1 MNYQY
6 WKQPHLLLILIAIML
21 ISNHLDT
28 NHAYGK
34 GKLYWIERDGET
46 LQDKIVRANLNGSN
60 IENVVTGLQ
69 AAGDITLDL
78 RNRKMYWI
86 TDYAS
91 IIQSANLDGS
101 NIENV
106 ITGFS
111 FRPGEG
117 KLRITCQ
124 NGKCEGIATPKDGKP
139 IKLPHEKLIAP
150 ICIAID
156 ENKNNIYWGNDHL
169 DIFQSSNLDGT
180 NIEDFEIRELI
191 VPFNIRMKQWLHPIN
206 IEIDSDTSKIYWTDG
221 LASKIQRANLDG
233 SDPEDI
239 ITDMRTAY
247 ALALDLHDEMMYW
260 SNTVTGKIFRANL
273 NGDKTETLVTGL
285 NFPYDIAL
293 DLRAGKMYWLELDW
307 QFETGRIRQ
316 SNLDGTD
323 VRDIITNLNSPS
335 GLDLDT
341 EGPYDVSPSSNQ
353 LTTTW
358 ANMKSK

>member
-6 WKQPHLLLILIAIML
+6 WKRPHLLLILIAIML
-21 ISNHLDT
+21 ISNHLNT
-28 NHAYGK
+28 NQAYGK
-34 GKLYWIERDGET
+34 GKLYWIESDLDT
-46 LQDKIVRANLNGSN
+46 LESKVKRSNLNGTAV
-60 IENVVTGLQ
+60 EDVVTGIQ

-86 TDYAS
+86 ANYAS
-91 IIQSANLDGS
+91 IIQCADLDGS
-101 NIENV
+101 KIENV
-106 ITGFS
+106 ITGFNLE
-111 FRPGEG
+111 PGGG
-117 KLRITCQ
+117 KLKITCR
-124 NGKCEGIATPKDGKP
+124 NGKCEGIVTPKDEKP
-139 IKLPHEKLIAP
+139 VKLPHEKLIAP

-156 ENKNNIYWGNDHL
+156 ENKIYWGNDHL

-191 VPFNIRMKQWLHPIN
+191 GPFNIRMKQWLHPIN
-206 IEIDSDTSKIYWTDG
+206 IEIDSDTSKIYWTDI

-273 NGDKTETLVTGL
+273 NGDKTETIVTGL

-293 DLRAGKMYWLELDW
+293 DLRAGKMYWLEIDW
-307 QFETGRIRQ
+307 DTHIGKIQR
-316 SNLDGTD
+316 SNLDGTN
-323 VRDIITNLNSPS
+323 VTDIISGLDSPS
-335 GLDLDT
+335 GLDIDT
-341 EGPYDVSPSSNQ
+341 EGAHDVSPSSNQ